1 MPNGK
6 IKTLKNGFGFIAPDD
21 GAADLFFHMTELD
34 PSVDFNSLA
43 LGQAV
48 SYETADSE
56 KGPKATQVK
65 LA

>member
-21 GAADLFFHMTELD
+21 GGNDLFFHMTELQG
-34 PSVDFNSLA
+34 VEFNSLA